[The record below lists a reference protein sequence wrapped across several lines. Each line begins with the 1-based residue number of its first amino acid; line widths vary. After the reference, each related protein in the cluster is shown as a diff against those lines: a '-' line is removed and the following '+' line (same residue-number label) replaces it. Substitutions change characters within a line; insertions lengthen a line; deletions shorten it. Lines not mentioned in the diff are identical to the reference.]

1 MEPTRRDILR
11 GKATAPQH
19 TFFQTG
25 PGARTDSMGTPASQA
40 APGAQPQQAPSQPAE
55 PRPRARVAR
64 RLRELAL
71 VGAGLALAAGV
82 MLLAR
87 AIWPPA
93 RPMSQQDVA
102 NVVQKVLKDRKPD
115 PSIGSVAYEKVRPSL
130 VLVKAERVDPKGGP
144 GLAIGTGV
152 VVEEET
158 GLILTALHVV
168 RDSTAIQVV
177 FFDGLESAAAV
188 VNAQPQNDL
197 AVLKP
202 AVIPDDL
209 AAATLAGST
218 QLRVGD
224 DVVAVGNPFGI
235 LNSVSEG
242 VVSGLGRSFKE
253 PQTGETLKNLIQFDA
268 AVNPGNSGGPLLD
281 RNGEVVGIVSALL
294 NPTDQEFFV
303 GIGFAVTIETAA
315 GALGLPPW

>member
-1 MEPTRRDILR
+1 MT
-11 GKATAPQH
+11 Q
-19 TFFQTG
+19 
-25 PGARTDSMGTPASQA
+25 S
-40 APGAQPQQAPSQPAE
+40 
-55 PRPRARVAR
+55 
-64 RLRELAL
+64 
-71 VGAGLALAAGV
+71 
-82 MLLAR
+82 
-87 AIWPPA
+87 
-93 RPMSQQDVA
+93 DVA
-102 NVVQKVLKDRKPD
+102 KVVQKVLKERKPD
-115 PSIGSVAYEKVRPSL
+115 PSIASVAFEKIRPSL
-130 VLVKAERVDPKGGP
+130 VLVKADRLDPKGSGEP
-144 GLAIGTGV
+144 GFAIGTGV

-168 RDSTAIQVV
+168 RESNAVQVV
-177 FFDGLESAAAV
+177 FADGLESAASV
-188 VNAQPQNDL
+188 VNVQPHNDL

-209 AAATLAGST
+209 AAATLSGSG

-235 LNSVSEG
+235 LDSVSAG

-281 RNGEVVGIVSALL
+281 RNGEVVGIVTALL
-294 NPTDQEFFV
+294 NPTEQEFFV